1 VRRSLLLTAVF
12 TALIVGAVAAPF
24 AAAATQRFRD
34 VGPANV
40 HAEAIAWLADTGV
53 TRGCGAGDG
62 FCPAEPVTREQM
74 ASFLHRFATG
84 GLLDAPSQVV
94 AQRVVDAGGN
104 LEPTGAIGPAPTVF
118 RQHPGFRLAW
128 IVDTLGPID
137 PRSCGVA
144 VTPYGPRGTATVVNV
159 HHVEVSGHLLDVR
172 YDTFALEGGT
182 VDRRHLVTVT
192 CARA

>member
-1 VRRSLLLTAVF
+1 VHRSLLLATVLTAV
-12 TALIVGAVAAPF
+12 LVGLMTAPF
-24 AAAATQRFRD
+24 AAAATHRFRD
-34 VGPANV
+34 VDPANV
-40 HAEAIAWLADTGV
+40 HLEAIGWLADTGV
-53 TRGCGAGDG
+53 TRGCGSGEA
-62 FCPAEPVTREQM
+62 FCPQEPVTREQM
-74 ASFLHRFATG
+74 ASFLHRLATG
-84 GLLDAPSQVV
+84 GVLDAPSQVV
-94 AQRVVDAGGN
+94 AQRVVGAAGN
-104 LEPTGAIGPAPTVF
+104 LETAGAIGPAPTVF

-137 PRSCGVA
+137 PHSCGVS

-159 HHVEVSGHLLDVR
+159 HQVEVSGHLLDVR